1 MFTDLKFKTMI
12 VSKPTEETK
21 EKLIAA
27 IRSGKVKIFYD
38 DNWKYPDDDSP
49 GYIEFINRVRGG
61 SQKTIPLLDML
72 LNVERAGGYI
82 LKINSEAIK

>member
-1 MFTDLKFKTMI
+1 MIIKLTEQQKKFI
-12 VSKPTEETK
+12 
-21 EKLIAA
+21 IDA
-27 IRSGKVKIFYD
+27 IESNKVMAFYD

-72 LNVERAGGYI
+72 FNVERASGYI
-82 LKINSEAIK
+82 LKIKSEAIK